1 MLHNDLQAFAT
12 PLEQEQREKNREK
25 KETAKKHDL
34 EKATTGEALTETA
47 AKARTLMAK
56 EVEGNHKEV
65 MKMVY
70 TLKTTSD
77 ERQGDPSPSGAKKS
91 KKKNKGKKKVA
102 VAASVTTNDNE
113 AVPLE
118 NGAITKEKAPRKK
131 KPPAKIVSQGKRKV
145 PEASDGHGCK
155 HHGLLELL
163 ALPKG
168 YLKVYVREGEW
179 LHNKPCKDCA
189 QKESGCPDLVLDIS
203 SLLKVKGKGDVIGYY
218 CNCGPTGHKMK
229 GDEDPVYKQQ
239 YDCDMVLCLPCYD
252 ERKLRMGDG
261 GTAKRLRRRK
271 QY

>member
-1 MLHNDLQAFAT
+1 
-12 PLEQEQREKNREK
+12 
-25 KETAKKHDL
+25 
-34 EKATTGEALTETA
+34 
-47 AKARTLMAK
+47 MAK
-56 EVEGNHKEV
+56 EVEGHHKEV

-70 TLKTTSD
+70 TLKTAPAGK
-77 ERQGDPSPSGAKKS
+77 EGHPPPSGPKKS
-91 KKKNKGKKKVA
+91 KKKKQVKKKKP
-102 VAASVTTNDNE
+102 VAASVMTNDTE
-113 AVPLE
+113 AVPIE
-118 NGAITKEKAPRKK
+118 NCASTTEKTPRKK
-131 KPPAKIVSQGKRKV
+131 KAPAKIVSQGKRKV

-179 LHNKPCKDCA
+179 LHKKPCKDCA

-203 SLLKVKGKGDVIGYY
+203 SLLKVKGKGDVGYY

-229 GDEDPVYKQQ
+229 LDEDPVYKQQ

-252 ERKLRMGDG
+252 DRKLKMGDR
-261 GTAKRLRRRK
+261 GTTKRLRRRK